1 MEREG
6 TTSKRESE
14 TPTRLAS
21 PNMRWNP
28 LGSVPRGRMAR
39 ERAIDDELETSAR
52 LGTGQAE
59 VYCVSRPFQEWG
71 KGFFSTLPAGARDA
85 LLTAGVA
92 HFMLVYRDVKTGEMM
107 QFDFG
112 PVDGDVHNRWLA
124 LAGGKTMRSSEQGA
138 RKTVYAMT
146 KGRVGRH
153 RARSKSSCVPGDV
166 RETKID
172 KLPENAYLVGT
183 THLTLNDVRRFNEAR
198 DRVYELHINDCRH
211 YLNDLCY
218 YLTREQAV
226 CSKYVKQNVI
236 KRLEEKKGQFWEH
249 HLWLTHAISD
259 LENVENWSKAGRF
272 AGATFMFGMST
283 RLMPFVPAKRVV
295 TWGSGVIASTSE
307 NVPVVREVLSFGG
320 FLLETGRSA
329 VSLLFSSHT
338 NVARTV
344 RNGVEAHFRHE
355 NERRNRRTK
364 HMLPIA
370 NTKVGLRVSP
380 SSLSLPA
387 VAVTAGSHVRSAVFG
402 SATAARK
409 FVHAPIKRV
418 NSFGRRLNEQISR
431 VANARWPQSISSG
444 SDFV

>member
-1 MEREG
+1 
-6 TTSKRESE
+6 
-14 TPTRLAS
+14 
-21 PNMRWNP
+21 
-28 LGSVPRGRMAR
+28 
-39 ERAIDDELETSAR
+39 
-52 LGTGQAE
+52 
-59 VYCVSRPFQEWG
+59 
-71 KGFFSTLPAGARDA
+71 
-85 LLTAGVA
+85 
-92 HFMLVYRDVKTGEMM
+92 
-107 QFDFG
+107 
-112 PVDGDVHNRWLA
+112 
-124 LAGGKTMRSSEQGA
+124 
-138 RKTVYAMT
+138 
-146 KGRVGRH
+146 
-153 RARSKSSCVPGDV
+153 
-166 RETKID
+166 
-172 KLPENAYLVGT
+172 
-183 THLTLNDVRRFNEAR
+183 
-198 DRVYELHINDCRH
+198 
-211 YLNDLCY
+211 
-218 YLTREQAV
+218 
-226 CSKYVKQNVI
+226 VKQNVI

-283 RLMPFVPAKRVV
+283 RLMPFIPAKRVV

-338 NVARTV
+338 NVAKTV
-344 RNGVEAHFRHE
+344 RNGLEAHFRHE
-355 NERRNRRTK
+355 NERRNRQTK

-431 VANARWPQSISSG
+431 VANARRPHSVSSG